1 MKDEIGLYLLFWW
14 YEEGLEVGKFWKSY
28 HIVLSENFNI
38 MGLLL
43 DFEEVPNI
51 HSHNAIEM
59 EIN

>member
-1 MKDEIGLYLLFWW
+1 
-14 YEEGLEVGKFWKSY
+14 VGKFWKSY

>member
-1 MKDEIGLYLLFWW
+1 M
-14 YEEGLEVGKFWKSY
+14 GKFWKSY
-28 HIVLSENFNI
+28 RIVLSKDLNI

-59 EIN
+59 EID